1 MSKNVKQYARSMY
14 WAGYKQE
21 EIIKKLSIN
30 KNKLSE
36 FITVFIDEK
45 RQVHSNYHA
54 IRVEYLK
61 GLEHEL
67 FEAIQNKQS
76 KSYIDELQRNYVNF
90 LL

>member
-1 MSKNVKQYARSMY
+1 MY

-21 EIIKKLSIN
+21 EIMHKLKIS
-30 KNKLSE
+30 KNVLSE
-36 FITVFIDEK
+36 LVNIFVDEK
-45 RQVHSNYHA
+45 RKVHSNYHA

-67 FEAIQNKQS
+67 FEAIKNKQS
-76 KSYIDELQRNYVNF
+76 KSYVDELQRNYVNF

>member
-1 MSKNVKQYARSMY
+1 MSKNIKQNARSMY
-14 WAGYKQE
+14 WAGYTQE
-21 EIIKKLSIN
+21 LIMRKLSISKPKMLELIN
-30 KNKLSE
+30 I
-36 FITVFIDEK
+36 FVDEK

-67 FEAIQNKQS
+67 FEAIKSKQS
-76 KSYIDELQRNYVNF
+76 KSYIDDLQRNYVNF